1 MENIEISHV
10 LTVLGW
16 LMAPVVSGL
25 VVYVREQR
33 KAAKAK
39 EEADAAIEAA
49 KAAAKTA
56 REEALEKGVMALL
69 RQQLINYHRDYVA
82 SGKPCPV
89 RIKEQA
95 TIVHDAYAANGGNGT
110 GTQLW
115 HEIMEAH
122 VE

>member
-1 MENIEISHV
+1 MEASQI
-10 LTVLGW
+10 LTALGW
-16 LMAPVVSGL
+16 VLSPVCASL
-25 VVYVREQR
+25 VTYIVTLR
-33 KAAKAK
+33 KADKAK
-39 EEADAAIEAA
+39 DRAMQQ
-49 KAAAKTA
+49 
-56 REEALEKGVMALL
+56 GMMALL
-69 RQQLINYHRDYVA
+69 RQQLINYHKEYVA

-95 TIVHDAYAANGGNGT
+95 TAVHDAYAALGGNGT

>member
-1 MENIEISHV
+1 MQQI

-16 LMAPVVSGL
+16 VLSPVCAAL
-25 VVYVREQR
+25 VTALVMKR
-33 KAAKAK
+33 KAKSEHDKAM
-39 EEADAAIEAA
+39 ED
-49 KAAAKTA
+49 
-56 REEALEKGVMALL
+56 GMMALL
-69 RQQLINYHRDYVA
+69 RQQIIDYHRQYVA

-95 TIVHDAYAANGGNGT
+95 TKVHDAYAALGGNGT

-115 HEIMEAH
+115 KEIMEAH

>member
-1 MENIEISHV
+1 M
-10 LTVLGW
+10 LGW
-16 LMAPVVSGL
+16 LLAPVCSALITYIVTL
-25 VVYVREQR
+25 R
-33 KAAKAK
+33 KADKRKDKAMQQ
-39 EEADAAIEAA
+39 
-49 KAAAKTA
+49 
-56 REEALEKGVMALL
+56 GMMALL
-69 RQQLINYHRDYVA
+69 RQQLINYHREYVA

-95 TIVHDAYAANGGNGT
+95 TAVHDAYAALGGNGT

>member
-1 MENIEISHV
+1 MITGQI

-16 LMAPVVSGL
+16 ILSPVCASL
-25 VVYVREQR
+25 VTYIVAQR
-33 KAAKAK
+33 SKAKAVG
-39 EEADAAIEAA
+39 EATKKA
-49 KAAAKTA
+49 KSEHDQAMEDGL
-56 REEALEKGVMALL
+56 RALL
-69 RQQLINYHRDYVA
+69 RQQLIDYHRDYVA

-95 TIVHDAYAANGGNGT
+95 TAVHDAYAALGGNGT